1 MNLSTLWRPI
11 MSERLGLFSPP
22 EHPVLSLSVQAQS
35 VAPVRE
41 RKEFEVLVRHI
52 LNRFFNNELLASD
65 DEKKRVMQIA
75 CAIALPTLVVS
86 LFLFP
91 AYHAFPPAPAQRR
104 FWPQVGDHYFYVMY
118 SFVVMGAA
126 TVYEWDLLFPDILDI
141 FVLSILPIPNRQL
154 FFARVLALAIFLC
167 LVQFGTSILGTLF
180 FPLAAEQ
187 FNFPRHLISHFIA
200 VTMSGMFAATFFL
213 SIQGVL
219 LNTVGERIFR
229 RITPLLQG
237 ASIMLLLVVLLLC
250 PTVIGSIQPVLTSG
264 SSAIRYFPPFWFL
277 GIYEHLFVGESAP
290 AVFHLL
296 ARTGCYALL
305 LMLACTLL
313 TYPLAY
319 RRRVRQLIE
328 GTAATKTAER
338 TNGPFRRLLHGTI
351 LRHPSERAVFHFIGQ
366 TILRSQRQRVTL
378 AMFGGLSVA
387 LTLAQMVVLRVE
399 PGHVYPA
406 LLVSGIR
413 SAIPIMVF
421 FTVVGLRSVL
431 SAPVDRRGS
440 WLFGVLIGRPR
451 SNILAGTSVWIT
463 LWALIISMGT
473 ALLLHGL
480 SPVSMKIPRITMG
493 QILLAAGLS
502 FLLSDVLLFS
512 VRTIPF
518 THLRKGSVND
528 LPLAVLRYFV
538 LFPIFVS
545 IVLGKE
551 AWIEASGLHL
561 LATLLVFLAVHL
573 LLRKARLH
581 FLSQFTLDT
590 PPDET
595 EEFPQRLGLRDF

>member
-1 MNLSTLWRPI
+1 
-11 MSERLGLFSPP
+11 
-22 EHPVLSLSVQAQS
+22 
-35 VAPVRE
+35 
-41 RKEFEVLVRHI
+41 
-52 LNRFFNNELLASD
+52 
-65 DEKKRVMQIA
+65 
-75 CAIALPTLVVS
+75 
-86 LFLFP
+86 
-91 AYHAFPPAPAQRR
+91 
-104 FWPQVGDHYFYVMY
+104 
-118 SFVVMGAA
+118 
-126 TVYEWDLLFPDILDI
+126 
-141 FVLSILPIPNRQL
+141 
-154 FFARVLALAIFLC
+154 
-167 LVQFGTSILGTLF
+167 
-180 FPLAAEQ
+180 
-187 FNFPRHLISHFIA
+187 
-200 VTMSGMFAATFFL
+200 MSGMFAAACFL

-250 PTVIGSIQPVLTSG
+250 PTVIGTIQPVLTSD

-277 GIYEHLFVGESAP
+277 GIYEYLFVGESAP
-290 AVFHLL
+290 AIFHLL

-305 LMLACTLL
+305 FMSACTLL

-328 GTAATKTAER
+328 GSAATKTAGGANR
-338 TNGPFRRLLHGTI
+338 PIRRLLHGTI

-387 LTLAQMVVLRVE
+387 LTLAQMVVLRVK

-406 LLVSGIR
+406 LLANGIR
-413 SAIPIMVF
+413 SAVPIMVF

-431 SAPVDRRGS
+431 SALVDRRGS

-451 SNILAGTSVWIT
+451 STILAGTSVWIT
-463 LWALIISMGT
+463 LWALIIGLGT
-473 ALLLHGL
+473 ALLLHAL
-480 SPVSMKIPRITMG
+480 SPVSLKIPRITLG
-493 QILLAAGLS
+493 QLLVAAGLS
-502 FLLSDVLLFS
+502 LLLSDVLLFS

-528 LPLAVLRYFV
+528 LPLAVLRFFV

-545 IVLGKE
+545 IVLQKE
-551 AWIEASGLHL
+551 AWIEASGMHL
-561 LATLLVFLAVHL
+561 FATLLVFLAVHL
-573 LLRKARLH
+573 LLRQARLH
-581 FLSQFTLDT
+581 FLAQFTLDT

>member
-1 MNLSTLWRPI
+1 
-11 MSERLGLFSPP
+11 MSERAGLFAPP

-35 VAPVRE
+35 VANVRE
-41 RKEFEVLVRHI
+41 RSEFEVLVRHI

-65 DEKKRVMQIA
+65 DERKRVMQIA
-75 CAIALPTLVVS
+75 CAVALPTLIVS

-91 AYHAFPPAPAQRR
+91 AYHAFPPAPAHRP
-104 FWPQVGDHYFYVMY
+104 FWSQVSDHYFYVMY

-141 FVLSILPIPNRQL
+141 FVLSILPIPNRRL

-167 LVQFGTSILGTLF
+167 LTQLGTSILGTLF

-187 FNFPRHLISHFIA
+187 FNFPRHLLSHFVA
-200 VTMSGMFAATFFL
+200 VTMSGMFAATYFL

-219 LNTVGERIFR
+219 LNTVGERVFR

-237 ASIMLLLVVLLLC
+237 GSIMLLLAVLLLC
-250 PTVIGSIQPVLTSG
+250 PTIAGTIEPLLTSG
-264 SSAIRYFPPFWFL
+264 SVAIRYFPPFWFL
-277 GIYEHLFVGESAP
+277 GIYECLLAGASAP
-290 AVFHLL
+290 EVFHLL

-305 LMLACTLL
+305 AMLACTLL

-328 GTAATKTAER
+328 GTAANSSRRR
-338 TNGPFRRLLHGTI
+338 TNGPILRLLHGTI
-351 LRHPSERAVFHFIGQ
+351 LRRASKRAIFHFISQ

-387 LTLAQMVVLRVE
+387 LALAQMIVLRVQ
-399 PGHVYPA
+399 PGHVYLA
-406 LLVSGIR
+406 LLPSGIR

-421 FTVVGLRSVL
+421 FTVVGFRSVL
-431 SAPVDRRGS
+431 TAPVDRRGS

-451 SNILAGTSVWIT
+451 SDHLAGTGVWVT
-463 LWALIISMGT
+463 LWALIIGMGA
-473 ALLLHGL
+473 ALLLHTVSSAGL
-480 SPVSMKIPRITMG
+480 KTPRIAIG
-493 QILLAAGLS
+493 QLVVAAGLS
-502 FLLSDVLLFS
+502 FLLSDILLFS

-528 LPLAVLRYFV
+528 LPLAVFRYIV
-538 LFPIFVS
+538 VFPIFVS
-545 IVLGKE
+545 IVLQKE
-551 AWIEASGLHL
+551 TWIEASAMHL
-561 LATLLVFLAVHL
+561 FVTLLVFLAAHL
-573 LLRKARLH
+573 LLREAHAR
-581 FLSQFTLDT
+581 FLAQSTLDT

-595 EEFPQRLGLRDF
+595 DEFPQRLGLRDS